1 MIIKGVVEKRRLQWI
16 WSASLTLEWCHLNPL
31 ALSDDC
37 SLQFGPFRNTNFP
50 EGISLTVCH
59 WMPSFPL
66 EWAAVD
72 LVACAV
78 FIVPCRT
85 GDSASECPKVIEFI
99 TTTTLSQPIGKLPY
113 CPSGLVSSL
122 QPVCR
127 LEIHPSANGN
137 STANYRFFLVFCFVF
152 SSPQRGENQPNTWP
166 FQGHQYK
173 AQ

>member
-37 SLQFGPFRNTNFP
+37 SLYFGPFRNTNFP

-59 WMPSFPL
+59 SMPSFPL

-85 GDSASECPKVIEFI
+85 GDSASACPKVIEFI
-99 TTTTLSQPIGKLPY
+99 TTTTLSQPVGKLPY

-137 STANYRFFLVFCFVF
+137 STANYRFLVFCFVF